1 MYRINYIDTAWM
13 CWVRHM
19 STVLDYVSRSPGA
32 HVSQLLLYEAHRI
45 KPEIYFE
52 IMIIKWT
59 FLKRRLPKITQ
70 RFTITK
76 KAPPHEPLFNL
87 RFKLYY

>member
-1 MYRINYIDTAWM
+1 M

-45 KPEIYFE
+45 DQYEN
-52 IMIIKWT
+52 
-59 FLKRRLPKITQ
+59 LKSIL
-70 RFTITK
+70 
-76 KAPPHEPLFNL
+76 
-87 RFKLYY
+87 KL

>member
-1 MYRINYIDTAWM
+1 M

-19 STVLDYVSRSPGA
+19 STVLDYVSRSLGV

-52 IMIIKWT
+52 IMIIKET
-59 FLKRRLPKITQ
+59 LKRRLPKIMQ